1 MVINDV
7 IRITD
12 EIRSQLSDVFK
23 SQFND
28 IETSISEFLTFKDTV
43 YSGSFDYH
51 NYYKEG
57 HNNIIRAVDNKPM
70 MSVFNFNIK
79 NSVKIFRLLQL
90 EKFKPQLSGI
100 RVYANTNLPMH
111 IDMNRGGVGREYP
124 IYSIM
129 LSGKDGMVF
138 FSNKSD
144 GSRLVAIP
152 PLSEFVMHPTLM
164 QHGALTGAEDMDVL
178 QIQLGDM
185 Y

>member
-12 EIRSQLSDVFK
+12 EIRSNLGNIFK
-23 SQFND
+23 SQYNE
-28 IETSISEFLTFKDTV
+28 IENITSEFLTYKDTV

-57 HNNIIRAVDNKPM
+57 HNNIVRAVDNKPM

-79 NSVKIFRLLQL
+79 NTVKIFRLLQL

-111 IDMNRGGVGREYP
+111 LDLNRGEVGRDHP

-129 LSGKDGMVF
+129 LTGKGSMVF

-144 GSRLVAIP
+144 GSRLVAVP
-152 PLSEFVMHPTLM
+152 AFSEFIMYPTHM
-164 QHGALTGAEDMDVL
+164 QHGALTYEEDMDVL

>member
-12 EIRSQLSDVFK
+12 EIRSQLGNIFK

-28 IETSISEFLTFKDTV
+28 IETNTSEFLTFKDIV
-43 YSGSFDYH
+43 YSDNFDYH

-70 MSVFNFNIK
+70 MSVFNFSIK

-90 EKFKPQLSGI
+90 ENFKPQLSGI
-100 RVYANTNLPMH
+100 KVYANTNLPMH

-152 PLSEFVMHPTLM
+152 ALSEFVMHPTLI
-164 QHGALTGAEDMDVL
+164 QHGAVTGAEDMDVL
-178 QIQLGDM
+178 QIQLGDI